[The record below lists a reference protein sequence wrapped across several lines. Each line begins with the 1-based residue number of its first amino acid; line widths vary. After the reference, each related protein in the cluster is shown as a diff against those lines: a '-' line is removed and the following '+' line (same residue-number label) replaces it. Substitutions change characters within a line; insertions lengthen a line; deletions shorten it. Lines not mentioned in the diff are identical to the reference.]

1 MKTTKS
7 NTTKGSR
14 KNNTAATANAQQQQ
28 VVVASQPT
36 QAQAQAQAQAQ
47 EQEQAQQQQVVVDPT
62 TAKAIKERDN
72 INAKALVLANEACC
86 APEVWMREHKK
97 ALKKV
102 APQYAKL
109 IEDKYS
115 ELVIAIKKAG
125 SYYSERV
132 VEKDKEGNKRNLERI
147 HMCDWRLASKTN
159 EIGRKIT
166 PLYLRYKDE
175 DAIEV
180 SKVSELT
187 ITRKVCVPTYEERE
201 IDGKIWKHKI
211 ENFVEKRF
219 RPVECLDLTFSE
231 FKSRVKVA
239 IEVVF
244 PNGFC

>member
-14 KNNTAATANAQQQQ
+14 KNNKSANVNAQQQ
-28 VVVASQPT
+28 VVVESQPT
-36 QAQAQAQAQAQ
+36 QAQAQ
-47 EQEQAQQQQVVVDPT
+47 EQTQQQQVVVDPT

-86 APEVWMREHKK
+86 APEVWMRAHKK

-132 VEKDKEGNKRNLERI
+132 VEKDEEGNKRNLERI

-211 ENFVEKRF
+211 ENFVEKRL

-239 IEVVF
+239 IEIVF

>member
-36 QAQAQAQAQAQ
+36 QAQAQAQAQ